1 MKIYHTAQRA
11 LSETEE
17 KTIAHFR
24 YYNDNKKC
32 FALIG
37 SYVVVILSDEY
48 SNSLEQLEQEALER
62 MSGMLNTPPD
72 FRTFVMDDQYG
83 LVSMHYGIQA
93 VSAEQLSDEDI
104 ASDQVNIGTALV
116 MRSFCLEA
124 CETGKI
130 IAIIDEEL

>member
-1 MKIYHTAQRA
+1 MKIYNTAQRA

-48 SNSLEQLEQEALER
+48 SNSLELLEQEALER

-83 LVSMHYGIQA
+83 
-93 VSAEQLSDEDI
+93 
-104 ASDQVNIGTALV
+104 
-116 MRSFCLEA
+116 CLLYTSPSPRDA
-124 CETGKI
+124 
-130 IAIIDEEL
+130 

>member
-48 SNSLEQLEQEALER
+48 SNSLEQLEQHAA
-62 MSGMLNTPPD
+62 G
-72 FRTFVMDDQYG
+72 F
-83 LVSMHYGIQA
+83 
-93 VSAEQLSDEDI
+93 
-104 ASDQVNIGTALV
+104 
-116 MRSFCLEA
+116 
-124 CETGKI
+124 
-130 IAIIDEEL
+130 